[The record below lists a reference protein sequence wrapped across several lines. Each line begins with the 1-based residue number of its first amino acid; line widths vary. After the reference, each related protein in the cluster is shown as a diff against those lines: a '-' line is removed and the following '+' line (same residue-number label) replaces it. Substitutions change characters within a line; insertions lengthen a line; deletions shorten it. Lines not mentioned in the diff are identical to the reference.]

1 MNRALKSVAAV
12 ALVGLLALS
21 LAAGPAAAKEP
32 QKGRW
37 LKIRVYGNGSS
48 TPTVLVNLPMSLV
61 SVAVKVLARSGAGHA
76 TIDAST
82 DGSTEGGKTKFRLK
96 DRDLDEV
103 LRELESMEPGQIVE
117 VQEDD
122 ERVSIWIE

>member
-21 LAAGPAAAKEP
+21 LAAVPAAAKDP

-37 LKIRVYGNGSS
+37 LKIRVYAKGSS

-61 SVAVKVLARSGAGHA
+61 SAAVKILARSGAGHA
-76 TIDAST
+76 TIDTSIE
-82 DGSTEGGKTKFRLK
+82 GSTESGKTKFRFK

>member
-12 ALVGLLALS
+12 ALISLLALS
-21 LAAGPAAAKEP
+21 LGAVPAAVKDP

-37 LKIRVYGNGSS
+37 LKIRVYAKGSS

-61 SVAVKVLARSGAGHA
+61 SAAVKILARSGAGHA
-76 TIDAST
+76 TIDTSIE
-82 DGSTEGGKTKFRLK
+82 GSTESGKTKFRFK

>member
-1 MNRALKSVAAV
+1 
-12 ALVGLLALS
+12 
-21 LAAGPAAAKEP
+21 
-32 QKGRW
+32 
-37 LKIRVYGNGSS
+37 
-48 TPTVLVNLPMSLV
+48 MSLV
-61 SVAVKVLARSGAGHA
+61 SAAVKILARSGAGHA
-76 TIDAST
+76 TIDTSIE
-82 DGSTEGGKTKFRLK
+82 GSTESGKTKFRFK